1 MESERIRFIIMTD
14 TISSN
19 KQLTLLEKNVLAR
32 IASFKT
38 FFESPEATA
47 KFFNISENRV
57 RIAKRKLESLGLI
70 ECIEKSS
77 RGNKYR
83 AKSYSEIEAILGN
96 EINEPSDEPSFDAET
111 LTEPNKGLK
120 TQNNE
125 EAKPLND
132 NTLAFMAWEEI
143 MGVKINKNIKFNR
156 FSCNRLVKKYGLET
170 VKKYISLAKAGLG
183 ERYCPNCYNFIDLEQ
198 KLPALLAWGKER
210 YEKKG
215 KTMMTL
221 EDL

>member
-1 MESERIRFIIMTD
+1 MSTIKGDNYFVVLYDTVEKYNLKSNELIIYSIIRGFSQTDNRWFTGSINYLAKWINGSKSTVVTVLKKLVEKKLVEKKEIIQ
-14 TISSN
+14 N
-19 KQLTLLEKNVLAR
+19 GVKY
-32 IASFKT
+32 
-38 FFESPEATA
+38 
-47 KFFNISENRV
+47 
-57 RIAKRKLESLGLI
+57 
-70 ECIEKSS
+70 C
-77 RGNKYR
+77 KYR
-83 AKSYSEIEAILGN
+83 VIL
-96 EINEPSDEPSFDAET
+96 EEPSDEPTFDAET

-156 FSCNRLVKKYGLET
+156 YSCNRLVKKYGLET

-198 KLPALLAWGKER
+198 KLPALLAWGKEK

>member
-1 MESERIRFIIMTD
+1 M
-14 TISSN
+14 N
-19 KQLTLLEKNVLAR
+19 KEVRYCLLSDTLLACNEITVYEKIVFAR
-32 IASFKT
+32 MSGFET
-38 FFESPEATA
+38 FFEAPEKTA
-47 KFFNISENRV
+47 QFLNISTDKV
-57 RIAKRKLESLGLI
+57 RKAKQKLEKLGFI
-70 ECIEKSS
+70 TCIENTPK
-77 RGNKYR
+77 GKKYR
-83 AKSYSEIEAILGN
+83 IKSLNEIEAILGN
-96 EINEPSDEPSFDAET
+96 EITEPSDEPSFDAET

-198 KLPALLAWGKER
+198 KLPALLAWGKEK

-215 KTMMTL
+215 KAMMTL